1 MKPVFE
7 KMPINSGGVL
17 SIIQTTDY
25 LFIGAYQKEMYS
37 GVHLDLEEAKS
48 LRNLLNIYIEGVTN
62 NEH

>member
-17 SIIQTTDY
+17 SIIQTTDH

-37 GVHLDLEEAKS
+37 GVHLDTEEAKG
-48 LRNLLNIYIEGVTN
+48 LEIC
-62 NEH
+62 

>member
-37 GVHLDLEEAKS
+37 GVHLDMEEAKR
-48 LRNLLNIYIEGVTN
+48 LRNMLNIYIEGVAN
-62 NEH
+62 NEQ

>member
-1 MKPVFE
+1 MKPIFE
-7 KMPINSGGVL
+7 KLPVNSGGEL
-17 SIIQTTDY
+17 SIIQTTEH

-48 LRNLLNIYIEGVTN
+48 LRNLLNIYIEGVAN